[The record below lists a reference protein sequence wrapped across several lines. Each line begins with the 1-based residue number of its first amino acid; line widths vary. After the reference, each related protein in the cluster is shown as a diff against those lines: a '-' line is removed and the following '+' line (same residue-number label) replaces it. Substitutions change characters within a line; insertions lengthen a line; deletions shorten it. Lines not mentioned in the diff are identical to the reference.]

1 MKGGYM
7 VKKKKNKELTYKP
20 LRKIIGTM
28 RENNIIQEELAE
40 RLNMSISTLNQKLNG
55 NADFKLTELRKIAE
69 ILEIPEE
76 KYFEYFFAS

>member
-1 MKGGYM
+1 M